1 MTRRGSQRLVT
12 MSILADHLGG
22 HLQELRRRLVIS
34 LLAVAVSS
42 GVAYAFVEPIGE
54 FLMAPL
60 FAASPQL
67 KTLVYTNLTEAL
79 FSYMK
84 LALLVGI
91 GASFPVLVHQ
101 AWQFVAPGLHD
112 SERRGVRTVVLL
124 ASGLFVA
131 GISFAYWLVLPR
143 LLTFLMG
150 FSRENLTPMPKFG
163 EYLTFMARSG
173 LTFGLAFEIPFLMV
187 AAAKTGLVAPGHF
200 KEKRLYAYLAIFGLA
215 FLLTAGDPFS
225 AVLLLLPLAA
235 LYEIGALIVR
245 VVVD

>member
-1 MTRRGSQRLVT
+1 M
-12 MSILADHLGG
+12 
-22 HLQELRRRLVIS
+22 
-34 LLAVAVSS
+34 LAVAVCS

-84 LALLVGI
+84 LALLVGV
-91 GASFPVLVHQ
+91 GFSFPVLVHQ
-101 AWQFVAPGLHD
+101 AWLFVAPGLHD
-112 SERRGVRTVVLL
+112 KERRTVRTVVLL

-131 GISFAYWLVLPR
+131 GVAFAYCLVLPR
-143 LLTFLMG
+143 LLTFLMS
-150 FSRENLTPMPKFG
+150 FSRANLTPMPKFG

-173 LTFGLAFEIPFLMV
+173 LAFGLAFEIPFLMV
-187 AAAKTGLVAPGHF
+187 AAVKTGLVSPQHF
-200 KEKRLYAYLAIFGLA
+200 KEKRGYSYLAIFGLA

-225 AVLLLLPLAA
+225 AALLLLPLAA
-235 LYEIGALIVR
+235 LYEVGVLVAR
-245 VVVD
+245 AVVS